1 MTEDSNDLDQ
11 KLQDLK
17 IDRSSASRRRG
28 RPWGWFLGIAVLLGL
43 GAVAGNWY
51 FFGRDRPIEVQSAV
65 ARTPQVANVE
75 GAVLDGTGY
84 VVARRQATVSSKA
97 TGKVVEVYIEEG
109 MIVEEGQLLATLD
122 DSLQRTQYELSN
134 AQLDETQARLDEVD
148 VQIEQANLDVNRIAQ
163 LASEKHASESEL
175 DRARLTLAGL
185 EAQKKRLEKSIEV
198 SRTALDLQQ
207 QYLDDMEIRA
217 PFDGIVI
224 AKAAQP
230 GEMISPVSGGGGFTR
245 TGICTIVDME
255 SIEVQVDVNEKY
267 INRVSP
273 DQPATVTL
281 NSYPDTRL
289 PAEVIAIIP
298 TADRARSTVRVRI
311 RFLER
316 DERVLPDMGVS
327 VSFLEEGT
335 KLVRQELPEGVEV
348 PNSSL
353 FSVGTSTFV
362 WVIQDDSISR
372 RKVIV
377 GANNGS
383 RTVVTDGLERGERV
397 VDDLDSQASQALSE
411 GQKVVFVN

>member
-1 MTEDSNDLDQ
+1 MSEKETDLEQ

-17 IDRSSASRRRG
+17 IDRTGSARG
-28 RPWGWFLGIAVLLGL
+28 RRPWGLFIALALIVGV
-43 GAVAGNWY
+43 GAVAASW
-51 FFGRDRPIEVQSAV
+51 FWFGRDRPLEVQSSV
-65 ARTPQVANVE
+65 ARTPTASNVE

-97 TGKVVEVYIEEG
+97 TGKVVDVFIEEG

-122 DSLQRTQYELSN
+122 DSLQRTQFELSK
-134 AQLDETQARLDEVD
+134 AQLEETQARLKELDI
-148 VQIEQANLDVNRIAQ
+148 QIEQASLDVGRITK
-163 LASEKHASESEL
+163 LVEKNHASQSEL
-175 DRARLTLAGL
+175 DRARLTLNGL
-185 EAQKKRLEKSIEV
+185 NAQKNRLEKSIDV
-198 SRTALDLQQ
+198 SQVALDLQQ

-230 GEMISPVSGGGGFTR
+230 GEVISPVSGGGGFTR
-245 TGICTIVDME
+245 TGICTIVDMD
-255 SIEVQVDVNEKY
+255 SIEVEVDVNEKY

-298 TADRARSTVRVRI
+298 TADRAQSTVRVRI
-311 RFLER
+311 GFLDR

-335 KLVRQELPEGVEV
+335 ETVRQELPAGVEV
-348 PNSSL
+348 PTTAIFGSEDNKY
-353 FSVGTSTFV
+353 V
-362 WVIQDDSISR
+362 WVLEDKSVFR
-372 RKVIV
+372 RSVST
-377 GANNGS
+377 AATSGS
-383 RTVVTDGLERGERV
+383 RTVVSSGLERGELV
-397 VDDLDSQASQALSE
+397 VANLSPEKEALLSN
-411 GQKVVFVN
+411 GQSVTVAD